1 MVVWELHI
9 YRRFSHPIQGGMV
22 MVQVKK
28 ISAAL
33 GAVVALCAGGI
44 ASAQEVALAQD
55 APESKFLMDAV
66 RGNLAEVKL
75 GELAEQK
82 GQSEGVREFG
92 TMLVE
97 DHSKALKETAELAKD
112 LNVIPPALP
121 SAEQTQKHD
130 AMARL
135 SGAEFDRE
143 FAAEMVKDHQ
153 EDIAKYEQQAKSGD
167 SKVAKLAEDALP
179 TLREHLAAAQ
189 RLQSGGDVSHDRPH
203 N

>member
-1 MVVWELHI
+1 MA
-9 YRRFSHPIQGGMV
+9 RIQ
-22 MVQVKK
+22 KL
-28 ISAAL
+28 SAAL
-33 GAVVALCAGGI
+33 GAALAFGACGI
-44 ASAQEVALAQD
+44 AAAQEVALAQD
-55 APESKFLMDAV
+55 TPESKFLTEAV

-75 GELAEQK
+75 GELAQQK

-92 TMLVE
+92 TMLLE

-130 AMARL
+130 ELARL

-143 FAAEMVKDHQ
+143 FAAEMVKDHEQ
-153 EDIAKYEQQAKSGD
+153 DIAKYEKQAQSGD
-167 SKVAKLAEDALP
+167 SKVSELAEDMLP

-189 RLQSGGDVSHDRPH
+189 RLQSGGGASHDPTH